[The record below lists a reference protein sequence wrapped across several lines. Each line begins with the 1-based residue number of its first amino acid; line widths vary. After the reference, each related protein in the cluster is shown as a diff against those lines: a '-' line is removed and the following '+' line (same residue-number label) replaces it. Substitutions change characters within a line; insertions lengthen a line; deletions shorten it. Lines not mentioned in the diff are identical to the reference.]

1 MSNTILRLE
10 EDMMISHVVAEAET
24 ATDRVAYLTGNTAP
38 RVKEALGNTPLR
50 FSLVA
55 PTTRKIRIA
64 A

>member
-38 RVKEALGNTPLR
+38 RVKEALENTPLR